1 MARVL
6 IGIIAPLARDGSIPP
21 AKPIYRD
28 LPDNPD
34 NRDSPS
40 SEPVREENPQDDIA
54 DTLAVIF
61 QRQIKELRKINRSVK
76 E

>member
-28 LPDNPD
+28 IPD
-34 NRDSPS
+34 SLS
-40 SEPVREENPQDDIA
+40 SEPVGEENTQDDIA

-61 QRQIKELRKINRSVK
+61 RRQIKELRKINRSVK